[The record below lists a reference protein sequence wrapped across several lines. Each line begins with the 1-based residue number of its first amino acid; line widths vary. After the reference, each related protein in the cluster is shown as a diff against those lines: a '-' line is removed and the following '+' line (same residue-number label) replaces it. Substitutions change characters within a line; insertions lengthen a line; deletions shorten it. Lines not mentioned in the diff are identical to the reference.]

1 MTKILSNIDSITG
14 KEEATVFAVGDV
26 VNEKW
31 VILEFIGKGA
41 MGEVYR
47 AHQLNLQRDVAIKV
61 ISAELIESCDD
72 AKAEAEN
79 AFLRFQREV
88 QAMARIR
95 HPNVLQIF
103 DHGSIAGSTD
113 QKFPVEFIVME
124 YIPGDTLRF
133 TMSEEGFYP
142 EGNLITSW
150 LREYFLPLLS
160 GVKAIHAHDVVHRDL
175 KPENIL
181 LDGTIPKIADFGLAR
196 SCRLKPV
203 TQSMDAK
210 GTLHYMSPDHFFD
223 FRRADQRADIYSLGK
238 ILCEAIDGKFGNE
251 VIPFRKGSLKNPGPS
266 LFKGLDEIIQKAT
279 AENKE
284 NRFQSIDDLE
294 LSIVSVLEISN
305 QQPISVTKR
314 TEKYS
319 RFADNPKWVWAA
331 VLSAIIAVIAMA
343 VWHLAGEP
351 RLLKNQPLASY
362 INTSIREQTPLSLE
376 DRKSRDVNLNDR
388 RLKSRLLTQDGATLV
403 LIPGATLS
411 RQDLSPGNSFATLE
425 LKSFYIDE
433 TSVTNHQYVDF
444 LNRNVAKLKVE
455 SGVVKKDSDIWLILG
470 EIFQGY
476 EPIIFRNKKFH
487 ISNSRYAASPV
498 LRVTAIG
505 ASAYTH
511 FYGRRLPT
519 AAEWIQAM
527 TDINSPREQLS
538 KSLEKSNPKNGH
550 ASMHAQQPEVST
562 TQPYK
567 IDGLMPVT
575 NLRANK
581 FGVRLSS
588 PAISEW
594 GIRKPNLT
602 ASGKKSGINYI
613 LLGAGDQELSSKE
626 QIPSPVTRQPWEAFE
641 NVGFRGVQNAGSIFL
656 YNR

>member
-1 MTKILSNIDSITG
+1 MTKILSNSDSTAG
-14 KEEATVFAVGDV
+14 KEETTVFVVSDV

-41 MGEVYR
+41 MGEVYG

-72 AKAEAEN
+72 VQAEAEN
-79 AFLRFQREV
+79 MFLRFQREV

-103 DHGSIAGSTD
+103 DHGSIAGSSD
-113 QKFPVEFIVME
+113 QKFPVDFIVME

-251 VIPFRKGSLKNPGPS
+251 VIPFRKGSLKNSGPS

-294 LSIVSVLEISN
+294 LSFVSVLEISN

-314 TEKYS
+314 PEKY
-319 RFADNPKWVWAA
+319 
-331 VLSAIIAVIAMA
+331 
-343 VWHLAGEP
+343 
-351 RLLKNQPLASY
+351 
-362 INTSIREQTPLSLE
+362 
-376 DRKSRDVNLNDR
+376 
-388 RLKSRLLTQDGATLV
+388 
-403 LIPGATLS
+403 
-411 RQDLSPGNSFATLE
+411 
-425 LKSFYIDE
+425 
-433 TSVTNHQYVDF
+433 
-444 LNRNVAKLKVE
+444 
-455 SGVVKKDSDIWLILG
+455 
-470 EIFQGY
+470 
-476 EPIIFRNKKFH
+476 
-487 ISNSRYAASPV
+487 
-498 LRVTAIG
+498 
-505 ASAYTH
+505 
-511 FYGRRLPT
+511 
-519 AAEWIQAM
+519 
-527 TDINSPREQLS
+527 
-538 KSLEKSNPKNGH
+538 
-550 ASMHAQQPEVST
+550 
-562 TQPYK
+562 
-567 IDGLMPVT
+567 
-575 NLRANK
+575 
-581 FGVRLSS
+581 
-588 PAISEW
+588 
-594 GIRKPNLT
+594 
-602 ASGKKSGINYI
+602 
-613 LLGAGDQELSSKE
+613 
-626 QIPSPVTRQPWEAFE
+626 
-641 NVGFRGVQNAGSIFL
+641 
-656 YNR
+656 